1 MKTIT
6 IKQSTF
12 DYITEKLIEEYEQ
25 GYINQNTGEKQ
36 FNNEL
41 REVLEDLG
49 IIVLMEYE

>member
-12 DYITEKLIEEYEQ
+12 DYIAEKLTEEYEQ
-25 GYINQNTGEKQ
+25 GYINQNTGELQHDEK
-36 FNNEL
+36 L

-49 IIVLMEYE
+49 VELY